1 MKNIILLLLCLFYCI
16 HSINYRY
23 LYYQKQ
29 KLYNKYIDIKEE
41 NIKYSGLFT
50 FDVDINQVCIN
61 YKYIYIKKK
70 NDYYYKY
77 KSLIHEL
84 THYLQCIYSI
94 KHNKPF
100 SSITNNSPDNY
111 TINFIKTIY
120 NESFYKEEFEA
131 FYYQNNPDLFPQLEK
146 YVLY

>member
-16 HSINYRY
+16 DSINYRY
-23 LYYQKQ
+23 LFYQKHQ
-29 KLYNKYIDIKEE
+29 LYNKYISIKEE

-50 FDVDINQVCIN
+50 YDVDKNNVCVN

-70 NDYYYKY
+70 NDYYNKY
-77 KSLIHEL
+77 RILIHEL

-100 SSITNNSPDNY
+100 SSITNNLPNNQ
-111 TINFIKTIY
+111 TIEFIKTTY
-120 NESFYKEEFEA
+120 NESVYKEEFEA

>member
-1 MKNIILLLLCLFYCI
+1 MNLLII
-16 HSINYRY
+16 
-23 LYYQKQ
+23 
-29 KLYNKYIDIKEE
+29 
-41 NIKYSGLFT
+41 
-50 FDVDINQVCIN
+50 
-61 YKYIYIKKK
+61 YK
-70 NDYYYKY
+70 
-77 KSLIHEL
+77 
-84 THYLQCIYSI
+84 CIYSI
-94 KHNKPF
+94 KHSKPF

>member
-50 FDVDINQVCIN
+50 FDVDINHVCIN

-77 KSLIHEL
+77 RSLIHEL

>member
-84 THYLQCIYSI
+84 THYLQVY
-94 KHNKPF
+94 
-100 SSITNNSPDNY
+100 
-111 TINFIKTIY
+111 
-120 NESFYKEEFEA
+120 
-131 FYYQNNPDLFPQLEK
+131 L
-146 YVLY
+146 

>member
-50 FDVDINQVCIN
+50 FDVDINQICIN